1 MKIEEYVNKLE
12 AISDPELVVDIADWS
27 TETKLY
33 MYLHALQLSY
43 MQIFLEKLDDSNR
56 LA

>member
-12 AISDPELVVDIADWS
+12 AISDPALVLDIADWS

-33 MYLHALQLSY
+33 MYLHHIQLSSMTIY
-43 MQIFLEKLDDSNR
+43 LEKLDHPHEAS
-56 LA
+56 

>member
-12 AISDPELVVDIADWS
+12 AISDPALVLDIADWS

-33 MYLHALQLSY
+33 MYLHHIQLSY
-43 MQIFLEKLDDSNR
+43 MTIYLEKLDHPHEAS
-56 LA
+56 

>member
-1 MKIEEYVNKLE
+1 MKIEEYVSNLE
-12 AISDPELVVDIADWS
+12 GLVDPDLVVDIADWS

-33 MYLHALQLSY
+33 MYLHNIQLTY
-43 MQIFLEKLDDSNR
+43 MTIYLEKLDDSNR